1 MTYGIVWDE
10 AALCGAVQHIADDPD
25 GLRLLLYAVDCLA
38 AHPRPDGAA
47 FHGRGLCR
55 IHIGRYRVL
64 YAITTAPV
72 AVVIKHVGRLG

>member
-1 MTYGIVWDE
+1 MAYGIVWDE
-10 AALCGAVQHIADDPD
+10 VAVCAAARHIADDPD
-25 GLRLLLYAVDCLA
+25 GLRLLLFAVDCLA
-38 AHPRPDGAA
+38 AQPRPYGAA

-64 YAITTAPV
+64 YAITTAPG